1 MREMVERDDGR
12 NSCELAGG
20 LYERCCLCGKVTDVL
35 VSESVQLRRHYVQGV
50 GQLCPDCCWEVYRTD
65 DLRAVM

>member
-1 MREMVERDDGR
+1 MRGREARDDAR
-12 NSCELAGG
+12 APREPAGG
-20 LYERCCLCGKVTDVL
+20 QYERCCLCGRVTEVQ
-35 VSESVQLRRHYVQGV
+35 VSEPVQLRRHYVQGV